1 MVNSE
6 RLNAVKNMKEYAK
19 EKNVP
24 IMSDAGI
31 NYITTFIIK
40 YDIKEILEI
49 GSAIGYSSIMLA
61 LTRDDV
67 KITTVE
73 RDEQRYLEALKNIK
87 KFHLE
92 DRINIIFRDALDLK
106 LDEKYEMIFIDA
118 AKGQNIN
125 FFKRFEKNL
134 NDKGVIITDNMFF
147 HGYVNKDESEIKSRN
162 LRGLVRKIKD
172 YHKFLLNNKDY
183 HTEILPIGDGIA
195 VSYKN

>member
-125 FFKRFEKNL
+125 FFK
-134 NDKGVIITDNMFF
+134 
-147 HGYVNKDESEIKSRN
+147 
-162 LRGLVRKIKD
+162 
-172 YHKFLLNNKDY
+172 
-183 HTEILPIGDGIA
+183 
-195 VSYKN
+195 